1 MGLIREYLAD
11 AIIGLTAQ
19 VILWKSIS
27 NFSGLCLPFHPPTT
41 SDKATNIKTPPTFVK
56 GCLNYLLIKL

>member
-1 MGLIREYLAD
+1 MGHIREYLAD

-27 NFSGLCLPFHPPTT
+27 NFSGLCSAVNPM
-41 SDKATNIKTPPTFVK
+41 KQAAKIKTPHTFVK